1 MKGLLRH
8 RLTEGTIMHRHLLLF
23 ASAAALASCG
33 EGDSSAP
40 AITEPPAE
48 AVESGLPAP
57 STASVVAGG
66 ITDEQAQLTLA
77 TLAAPYNSA
86 DLANGRSKFAGCQ
99 ACHTLTKG
107 GPGLTG
113 PNLWGLFGRKVGSKE
128 GFAYSPAVRDA
139 GFVWDAA
146 KLELWLDNPKEFL
159 PGNKMIF
166 EGMHDAGDRRDV
178 IAYIAAHTQAPPG
191 P

>member
-1 MKGLLRH
+1 MNR
-8 RLTEGTIMHRHLLLF
+8 RLLLF
-23 ASAAALASCG
+23 ASAAALAACG
-33 EGDSSAP
+33 EENSSAP

-48 AVESGLPAP
+48 AIESGQLAP
-57 STASVVAGG
+57 SAASVVDEG
-66 ITDEQAQLTLA
+66 ITEEQARLTLA

-99 ACHTLTKG
+99 ACHTLAEG
-107 GPGLTG
+107 GPTLTG
-113 PNLWGLFGRKVGSKE
+113 PNLWGLFGRQVGSRE
-128 GFAYSPAVRDA
+128 GFVYSPAVKGAD
-139 GFVWDAA
+139 FVWDAA

-166 EGMHDAGDRRDV
+166 AGMHDPDDRRDV
-178 IAYIAAHTQAPPG
+178 IAYIAAHTQAPPA